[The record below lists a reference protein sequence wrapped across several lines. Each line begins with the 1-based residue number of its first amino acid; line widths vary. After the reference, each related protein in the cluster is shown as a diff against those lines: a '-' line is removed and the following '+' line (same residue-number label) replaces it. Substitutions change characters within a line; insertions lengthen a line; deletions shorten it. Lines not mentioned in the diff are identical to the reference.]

1 MPLGFISF
9 IVEIIDFNAKFKKVF
24 PFPGFRDATQL
35 PSHLAKRPVHAHRS
49 AQPGTNTI
57 KLFYLVISNP
67 ANDVSHLWLY
77 GRIPRPYA

>member
-1 MPLGFISF
+1 
-9 IVEIIDFNAKFKKVF
+9 VF

-49 AQPGTNTI
+49 AQPGTNAI

-67 ANDVSHLWLY
+67 ANDLSHLWLY
-77 GRIPRPYA
+77 GRKLKTLNENLTIIFKVGGVLGKP